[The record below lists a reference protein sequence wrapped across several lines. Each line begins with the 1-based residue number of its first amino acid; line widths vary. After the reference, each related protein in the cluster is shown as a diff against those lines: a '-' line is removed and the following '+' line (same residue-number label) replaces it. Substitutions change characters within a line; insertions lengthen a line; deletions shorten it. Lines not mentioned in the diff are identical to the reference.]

1 MYNRQEAVRYANRWW
16 NSANPAFPK
25 FDDDCTN
32 FISQCLYA
40 GGAPMTGFPDRSKGW
55 WLRGGNW
62 SYSWT
67 TANALRWYLE
77 TSKNGL
83 QGKRVASEKEL
94 ELGDLIFIDFEG
106 DGRINHSLIVTS
118 IINGV
123 PYVNAHTTNSYHRL
137 WTYEDSSAYT
147 PNIQYYFYHIIV
159 TP

>member
-1 MYNRQEAVRYANRWW
+1 MYNRQKAVDYANRWW
-16 NSANPAFPK
+16 DSANPAFPK

-32 FISQCLYA
+32 FISQCLFA
-40 GGAPMTGFPDRSKGW
+40 GGAPMAGYPDRIKGW
-55 WLRGGNW
+55 WLKGGTW

-67 TANALRWYLE
+67 TANALFWYLQNS
-77 TSKNGL
+77 TKGL
-83 QGKRVASEKEL
+83 RGKRVQSESDL
-94 ELGDLIFIDFEG
+94 EIGDLIFLDFTG
-106 DGRINHSLIVTS
+106 DGRVDHSLIVTS

-147 PNIQYYFYHIIV
+147 PNIKYYFMHIEV

>member
-1 MYNRQEAVRYANRWW
+1 MYNRQKAVDYANRWW
-16 NSANPAFPK
+16 NNFNPAFPK

-32 FISQCLYA
+32 FISQCLLA
-40 GGAPMTGFPDRSKGW
+40 GGAPMTGYPDRIKGW
-55 WLRGGNW
+55 WLKGGTW

-67 TANALRWYLE
+67 TANALFWHLQN
-77 TSKNGL
+77 SKKGL
-83 QGKRVASEKEL
+83 QGKRVSSESEL
-94 ELGDLIFIDFEG
+94 ELGDLIFLDFTG
-106 DGRINHSLIVTS
+106 DGRIDHSLIVTS

-147 PNIQYYFYHIIV
+147 PNIKYYFIHIEV